1 MKTRFVLKEKNP
13 KGKMDH
19 WLLRV
24 TGEKDGKCITDP
36 GLYSQS
42 HGGGA
47 EVRKMRIQSA
57 EGEKLPTS
65 KHPISQIV

>member
-1 MKTRFVLKEKNP
+1 MKTGFVLKEKNP

-42 HGGGA
+42 HGGGGGGA
-47 EVRKMRIQSA
+47 EDEDTKC
-57 EGEKLPTS
+57 
-65 KHPISQIV
+65 